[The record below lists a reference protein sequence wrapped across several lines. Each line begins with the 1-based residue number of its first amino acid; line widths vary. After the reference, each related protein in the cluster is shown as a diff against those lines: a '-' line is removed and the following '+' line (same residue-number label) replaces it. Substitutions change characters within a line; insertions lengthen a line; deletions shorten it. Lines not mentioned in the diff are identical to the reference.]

1 MNELTELPR
10 TQQATQSANSRE
22 WLLKQTEALRTLTS
36 ASDVLKQFARLA
48 SNYGDSRISTTE
60 QRTLLLREWLEAFG
74 NHSPTHLH
82 EAVSAAMKACKFWP
96 TIAEVSIE
104 ISAIRR
110 EAVSVIGIT
119 TGTGRWKADNA
130 PFARDGRTEAEEIA
144 HRAAVALKWKQDYGF
159 GQSEPDPLD
168 VKAKPKGASQD
179 TGVSH
184 WLTNS
189 CAARR
194 ATKRATCT
202 DTCGYRTCNL
212 REKEDCND

>member
-1 MNELTELPR
+1 MTELMELPR
-10 TQQATQSANSRE
+10 TPQPTRSENSRE
-22 WLLKQTEALRTLTS
+22 WLLKQTEVLRALTS

-48 SNYGDSRISTTE
+48 ANYGDSRISTPE

-96 TIAEVSIE
+96 TIAEVTTE

-110 EAVSVIGIT
+110 EAVSVIGIV

-144 HRAAVALKWKQDYGF
+144 HRAAQSLKWKQELGF
-159 GQSEPDPLD
+159 GKQTADED
-168 VKAKPKGASQD
+168 VRERNPASQE
-179 TGVSH
+179 TSISYE
-184 WLTNS
+184 LLNS
-189 CAARR
+189 CAVRR
-194 ATKRATCT
+194 AKRL
-202 DTCGYRTCNL
+202 DTCQQDCSRRSCEL
-212 REKEDCND
+212 RGF

>member
-1 MNELTELPR
+1 MTELMELPR
-10 TQQATQSANSRE
+10 TPQPTRSENSRE
-22 WLLKQTEALRTLTS
+22 WLLKQTEALRGLTA

-48 SNYGDSRISTTE
+48 ANYGDNRISTPE

-96 TIAEVSIE
+96 TIAEVTVE

-110 EAVSVIGIT
+110 EAVSVIGIV
-119 TGTGRWKADNA
+119 TGTGRWKAEDA
-130 PFARDGRTEAEEIA
+130 PFAKQGRTEAEEIA
-144 HRAAVALKWKQDYGF
+144 YRAAQSLKWKRDYGF
-159 GQSEPDPLD
+159 GQPEPD
-168 VKAKPKGASQD
+168 VKAALKGASQE

-194 ATKRATCT
+194 ASKRATCT
-202 DTCGYRTCNL
+202 DTCGHRACNL
-212 REKEDCND
+212 RERESQ